1 MVWRVD
7 EDHECVALRK
17 VELQLRIG
25 IEAHE
30 CRTVQRVEVEIELYR
45 RRPDPFTGG
54 IETCLD
60 YRRLHRHLTEV
71 LPRRPQVG
79 LLEELAEELVRFG
92 LEDPRVEACR
102 VVLRKPEI
110 YAGRA
115 VPEVSLFRRRK

>member
-1 MVWRVD
+1 VWRVD

-30 CRTVQRVEVEIELYR
+30 CRTAQRVEVEIELYR
-45 RRPDPFTGG
+45 RRPDPLTGG
-54 IETCLD
+54 IEACLD

-71 LPRRPQVG
+71 LPRRPQVE

-102 VVLRKPEI
+102 VVLRKPEVFG
-110 YAGRA
+110 GRA